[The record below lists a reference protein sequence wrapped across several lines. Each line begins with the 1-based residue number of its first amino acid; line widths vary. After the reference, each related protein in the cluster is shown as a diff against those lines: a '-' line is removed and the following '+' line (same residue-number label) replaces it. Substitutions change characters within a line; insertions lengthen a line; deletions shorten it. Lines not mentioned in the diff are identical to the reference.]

1 MQFAISLIRFPC
13 SNVNSTRWEGF
24 ACFDPGTSP
33 ERGKPARSPHSCCQS
48 LQFILRLCDAL
59 TSVFWLSLF
68 LKTFATISRVC
79 HLLANEIWTSY
90 LNHLGS
96 SKWVNTVPTHRPVL
110 GLMHI
115 LCVQHLAQGL
125 EQNPFL
131 FSK

>member
-1 MQFAISLIRFPC
+1 MVRPQNVENQRVPLTPAASHSSSFYIC
-13 SNVNSTRWEGF
+13 S
-24 ACFDPGTSP
+24 
-33 ERGKPARSPHSCCQS
+33 
-48 LQFILRLCDAL
+48 DAL

-115 LCVQHLAQGL
+115 LCVPHLAQGL
-125 EQNPFL
+125 EQNPFM